1 MVERKDIDRLG
12 SEIRKRFHPRR
23 VILFGSYAKGSATED
38 SDVDI
43 FVEMEHAGREVD
55 AAVDIRMQTRPR
67 FPVDLLVRSPKKV
80 DERLRMGDTFVRDIL
95 DNGATLY
102 EAAD

>member
-1 MVERKDIDRLG
+1 MVRRKDIERLG
-12 SEIRKRFHPRR
+12 TEIGNRFHPRR
-23 VILFGSYAKGSATED
+23 GILFGSYAKGAATED

-43 FVEMEHAGREVD
+43 FVEVELGGRDVD
-55 AAVDIRMQTRPR
+55 AAVDIRMQTRPQ
-67 FPVDLLVRSPKKV
+67 FPVDILVRSPRKV
-80 DERLRMGDTFVRDIL
+80 DERLRMGDTLVRDIL